1 MKKLNTTTGPNDV
14 IKHTHF
20 DPSVLQGSTRKR
32 QPPQALTLAF
42 IKRHITLLR
51 ENWAHLLNDHGKK
64 NITHHQFIWEKKKQ
78 LNRFNKDQYFVPKSA
93 RIDFQFH
100 VSQEAE
106 QSEEISTQKKDT
118 DQIITNLQKSQK
130 EQV

>member
-1 MKKLNTTTGPNDV
+1 MNTATGTNH
-14 IKHTHF
+14 ISKHTRF
-20 DPSVLQGSTRKR
+20 FPYFLEGSTSKR
-32 QPPQALTLAF
+32 QPPQTLTLAF
-42 IKRHITLLR
+42 IKCHITSLQ
-51 ENWAHLLNDHGKK
+51 ENWAHLLNDHGTKHV
-64 NITHHQFIWEKKKQ
+64 THYQFIWLKKKQ
-78 LNRFNKDQYFVPKSA
+78 LNIFNEDQYFIPKSA

>member
-1 MKKLNTTTGPNDV
+1 MKWQILFQV
-14 IKHTHF
+14 
-20 DPSVLQGSTRKR
+20 STRKR
-32 QPPQALTLAF
+32 QPTKSIALAF
-42 IKRHITLLR
+42 IKRYNIFLR
-51 ENWAHLLNDHGKK
+51 ENLADLLNDHGTKHV
-64 NITHHQFIWEKKKQ
+64 THHQFIWELKKQ
-78 LNRFNKDQYFVPKSA
+78 LNIFNEDQYFIPKSA

-130 EQV
+130 